1 MHYSIYNLFSF
12 FMDDT
17 LILFF
22 MVINNV
28 WSSNSVL
35 SIRVSN
41 IVSHFL
47 QGIFLMNESGY
58 CLALELAA
66 SAVY

>member
-1 MHYSIYNLFSF
+1 
-12 FMDDT
+12 MDDT

-22 MVINNV
+22 MIINNV

-41 IVSHFL
+41 TISHFL
-47 QGIFLMNESGY
+47 QGIFLMNETGY
-58 CLALELAA
+58 WLALELAA